1 VSATLGHSSVR
12 VSPLGFGAA
21 PLGNLYRAI
30 SDAAAAST
38 VDAAWDAGVRYFDTA
53 PHYGLGLAERRLGA
67 ALGGRP
73 RDQFAVS
80 TKVGRLLVADPG
92 GVGRDPAGFDVA
104 ADHRRVWDFSA
115 DGVRRSLDASLRRLG
130 LDRVDVVLL
139 HDPDEHWAE
148 AVGQA
153 YPALHELRAQGVVGA
168 IGVGMNQ
175 AAMLTRFVDETE
187 IDVVMVA
194 GRLTLLDHSAAAQLL
209 PACAAKGVSVLA
221 AGVFNSGLLAT
232 DAVAA
237 GSTYDYRPASPQ
249 LLARAAAIQNVA
261 QRHGVAL
268 PTAALA
274 FAARWPEVASVVVG
288 MRSVEEVAANAANA
302 AARVPTQLWTE
313 LVAAR
318 LVAPDAVFAPDRLA
332 PGTALIVDSGT

>member
-1 VSATLGHSSVR
+1 VSRPVGRTSVQ

-30 SDAAAAST
+30 SDADAVAT

-67 ALGGRP
+67 ALAGRP
-73 RDQFAVS
+73 RGQFAVS

-92 GVGRDPAGFDVA
+92 GTGRDPAGFDVV

-115 DGVRRSLDASLRRLG
+115 DGVRRSLDASLGRLG
-130 LDRVDVVLL
+130 LDRVDIVLL

-148 AVGQA
+148 AVGEA
-153 YPALHELRAQGVVGA
+153 YPALHELRDQGVLGA

-175 AAMLTRFVDETE
+175 AAMLTRFVRETD

-194 GRLTLLDHSAAAQLL
+194 GRLTLLDQSAAEQLL
-209 PACAAKGVSVLA
+209 PACSARGVSVLA

-232 DAVAA
+232 DDLPA
-237 GSTYDYRPASPQ
+237 GATYNYQPASPEV
-249 LLARAAAIQNVA
+249 LARAAAIRDICR
-261 QRHGVAL
+261 RHGVAL
-268 PTAALA
+268 PVAALA
-274 FAARWPEVASVVVG
+274 FPARWPEVVSVVAG
-288 MRSVEEVAANAANA
+288 MRSSQEVAANAAGV

-313 LVAAR
+313 LAAAG
-318 LVAPDAVFAPDRLA
+318 LVAPEGVFA
-332 PGTALIVDSGT
+332 S